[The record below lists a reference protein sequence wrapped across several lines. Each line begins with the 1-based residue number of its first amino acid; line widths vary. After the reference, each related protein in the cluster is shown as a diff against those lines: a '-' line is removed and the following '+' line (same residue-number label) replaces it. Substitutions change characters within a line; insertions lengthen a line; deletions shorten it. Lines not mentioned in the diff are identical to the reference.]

1 MLWLLCLASMAW
13 MRQVIQLDRC
23 PLHSSVTFGTVLA
36 FVVVVA
42 TTIAFLKEEEEV

>member
-13 MRQVIQLDRC
+13 MRQVIQLDR

-42 TTIAFLKEEEEV
+42 TTIASLKEEEEV